1 MPKWILSVGE
11 LLRSHPPRETV
22 NLDKIYRVIQIEDKY
37 FTHGMWRLLEFEEY
51 VEEKGIDVLHE

>member
-1 MPKWILSVGE
+1 M
-11 LLRSHPPRETV
+11 
-22 NLDKIYRVIQIEDKY
+22 NLDKIYRGIQIEDKY